1 MILTVECECVDLYCC
16 TVVLSISTDFFF
28 FFLSFKKKK
37 RCWWAK
43 FGASGRVLKVLSRQ
57 WFSRGFVVLS
67 VGFALCVCEL
77 LYRGPTTTCVLDIL
91 FCCETDY
98 FVRFQVFILRTA
110 GIGLVVGL
118 VFPASQV
125 CATVKSA
132 LDSCYSSFFFAP
144 SLLYCLQWVNICSG
158 SFSV

>member
-1 MILTVECECVDLYCC
+1 MCGPILLYCC
-16 TVVLSISTDFFF
+16 IVYIIWFFF
-28 FFLSFKKKK
+28 FFFSFKK
-37 RCWWAK
+37 RRSWWAK
-43 FGASGRVLKVLSRQ
+43 FAASSRVSKVLSRQ
-57 WFSRGFVVLS
+57 WFFRGFVVLS

-91 FCCETDY
+91 FCCETNY
-98 FVRFQVFILRTA
+98 FVRFQVFILWTA
-110 GIGLVVGL
+110 GIGHVVGL

-125 CATVKSA
+125 CGIVKSA

-144 SLLYCLQWVNICSG
+144 SLLYCLQWVNIGSG